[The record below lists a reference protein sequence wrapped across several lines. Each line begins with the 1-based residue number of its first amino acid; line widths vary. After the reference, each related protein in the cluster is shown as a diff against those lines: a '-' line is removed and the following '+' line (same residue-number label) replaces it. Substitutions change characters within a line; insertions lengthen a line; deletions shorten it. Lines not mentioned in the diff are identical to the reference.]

1 MDLLAKEGTIQKVDG
16 GFLVRVRG
24 KSYVKDLPGVECE
37 NPRAAEERRIYR
49 KLFTKKRIYLSSEYE
64 RAVKEVLRGTDVVVL
79 GMNGYS
85 DLSAEK
91 CALWGV
97 KPGAYEQACI
107 GILKML
113 HKRLNQHFK
122 DIDIRF
128 ADGASASTGGGVDW
142 AIINAARDLNCQH
155 LGHSCPRFMFYVLDD
170 EDPVYVAETQV
181 DYANAFI
188 DSLDILVAANG
199 RMQAFR
205 HDIMAVFEK
214 MKYLI
219 PVNVLKS
226 LSTNGGMPAVDANG
240 QIEDA
245 VATYEQRVHLI
256 GQRIIQSSADPYR
269 DLVLNI
275 CNEAVGIVRP
285 LLSGERAYGNIHLE

>member
-1 MDLLAKEGTIQKVDG
+1 MMDLLAKEGTIQKTDG

-37 NPRAAEERRIYR
+37 NPRAQEERRVYR
-49 KLFTKKRIYLSSEYE
+49 KLFTKKRIYMAGEYD
-64 RAVKEVLRGTDVVVL
+64 RAVQEILRGTDVIVL

-85 DLSAEK
+85 DLSPEK

-97 KPGAYEQACI
+97 RPGAYEQACI

-113 HKRLNQHFK
+113 HKTLNAKFK

-128 ADGASASTGGGVDW
+128 ADGASAATGGGVDW
-142 AIINAARDLNCQH
+142 AIIQAARDLNCQH
-155 LGHSCPRFMFYVLDD
+155 LGHSCPKFMFYVLDD

-214 MKYLI
+214 LKYLI

-226 LSTNGGMPAVDANG
+226 LSTNGGMPAMDSNG
-240 QIEDA
+240 NIEDA

-256 GQRIIQSSADPYR
+256 GQRIIQSSADPYS
-269 DLVLNI
+269 DLVANI

-285 LLSGERAYGNIHLE
+285 LLSPVRAYGNIAS